1 MSTID
6 TILNTYAIQEH
17 HDVIRD
23 IVSAFDHQKAQRK
36 LIALLAGKG
45 KVTILNASA
54 VVKEILESFDNTS
67 SNDIGKK
74 DEPHKF
80 SKKDELLKHMS
91 DTHHISQEI
100 VSRLS
105 SAVDTFLAGVRNELL
120 FVEQLTKDVTQGGL
134 GLSLSHANEI
144 VKSVVLFKKN
154 EITSSQPPQQ
164 QSQPSSTTSLED
176 LFSDIHDEGAVID
189 EEPYSFYDSHTPITD
204 PKDFARHIQEHRQ
217 TIQENVDIAP
227 LHPSTEV
234 VASPS
239 PEVSPKTDKPASD
252 DIQRVVKKPKK
263 DTSRIVPEQI
273 DALIEKERSYTPP
286 AQSKTTSRPERPTP
300 AQPQLRKKIEDV
312 VYTPRVLTPIDEL
325 RSFRLEDFRRLASSP
340 RAAADKIAQRI
351 GVLEHDSLIKKAE
364 GIQALKESG
373 LYKMYADI
381 MQKSLLEGKPF
392 SEVISTQETLT
403 MEEFEALMEL
413 NKKLQS

>member
-1 MSTID
+1 MS
-6 TILNTYAIQEH
+6 
-17 HDVIRD
+17 
-23 IVSAFDHQKAQRK
+23 
-36 LIALLAGKG
+36 
-45 KVTILNASA
+45 
-54 VVKEILESFDNTS
+54 KEIQKKRLDAAIESF
-67 SNDIGKK
+67 
-74 DEPHKF
+74 
-80 SKKDELLKHMS
+80 
-91 DTHHISQEI
+91 
-100 VSRLS
+100 VR
-105 SAVDTFLAGVRNELL
+105 GVRNELL
-120 FVEQLTKDVTQGGL
+120 FFEQLTKELESGGV
-134 GLSLSHANEI
+134 GLSVQEANKI
-144 VKSVVLFKKN
+144 VKKLRPFVEEKKK
-154 EITSSQPPQQ
+154 TSQPPQQ

-176 LFSDIHDEGAVID
+176 LFSDIHDDGAVID

-217 TIQENVDIAP
+217 TIQEKVDIAP

-286 AQSKTTSRPERPTP
+286 AQQKTTSQPERPTP
-300 AQPQLRKKIEDV
+300 TQSQVRKKIEDV

-340 RAAADKIAQRI
+340 RVAADKIAQRI

-364 GIQALKESG
+364 GIQALKESP

-381 MQKSLLEGKPF
+381 MQKSLLGGKPF
-392 SEVISTQETLT
+392 SEVISAEETLT